1 MKTNVL
7 TILVLTS
14 LSVNGFANNNAPNNG
29 PYSDGNAYHCLKL
42 AETPAAENK
51 IDEERNKCQA
61 VSQTAQLAGANLRVN
76 PEEKATL
83 DKRVICKRKAGYTL
97 DYESC
102 AKAAQ
107 VYDWIRVAEQGM
119 TIQEQVRTK
128 NKTAEINEKVA
139 RSAAQG
145 NVQGA
150 SIDAVIEN
158 NKHLKQMNQERAA
171 AYTAAVAALGSAIAS
186 WQGSSDKDIAKLCE
200 GKKVTGNEQIGVP
213 AESCV
218 KAVKTTTDHM
228 GINTVFANRDAKAGF
243 IMALTEFIAQG
254 IKAGIAASQFDT
266 TADKLE
272 EAKQNYTE
280 PDQIVLEK
288 CALAPMDPACIK
300 PGERVSGPAY
310 AGGNFSMGS
319 GNNNSFGGNGT
330 DSEFGEAGD
339 LTNIKDETVAS
350 VNSPF
355 MDEAKA
361 ANDILNPAAAA
372 SAQNGGGAG
381 GGGGGGGGAP
391 GGGSASLGDD
401 LQGVDDSPNKE
412 AELKAKKVAGGYK
425 SAGATGFSGIKGAKE
440 DSNPFASLFD
450 AKTEGGGIEEDRS
463 IASGDID
470 GEASG
475 LFQKISKRYSL
486 IQAEKRIEANNL
498 E

>member
-7 TILVLTS
+7 TILILTS
-14 LSVNGFANNNAPNNG
+14 LSVNGLANNNAPTNT

-42 AETPAAENK
+42 ADAPIPENK
-51 IDEERNKCQA
+51 IDDERNKCQA

-102 AKAAQ
+102 TKAAQ

-119 TIQEQVRTK
+119 TMQEQIRTK
-128 NKTAEINEKVA
+128 NNTARINEKVA
-139 RSAAQG
+139 KSAAQG

-213 AESCV
+213 AESCI

-272 EAKQNYTE
+272 KAKQDYTE

-300 PGERVSGPAY
+300 PGERVSGQKYEGAS
-310 AGGNFSMGS
+310 FSMGS
-319 GNNNSFGGNGT
+319 GNNNSFGGDGT
-330 DSEFGEAGD
+330 DSEFGEPGD
-339 LTNIKDETVAS
+339 LTDIKDNETVAS

-361 ANDILNPAAAA
+361 ANDILDPAGAA
-372 SAQNGGGAG
+372 SAPSGGGAA

-412 AELKAKKVAGGYK
+412 AELKAKKVAGSYK
-425 SAGATGFSGIKGAKE
+425 SAGAKGFSGIRGSKE
-440 DSNPFASLFD
+440 DANPFASLFD
-450 AKTEGGGIEEDRS
+450 AKTEGGGIEERS

-470 GEASG
+470 GKASG